1 MNAIPKVVIVG
12 RMNVGKSSLFN
23 RLSTDIKSLTLDYE
37 GVTRD
42 AISDQVTWQGRT
54 FDLID
59 TGGIT
64 QRSID
69 PLIESVRARAFGYI
83 DAADIILFIVD
94 GTAGILAEDQEIA
107 QELRK
112 RNKLT
117 FLVVNKS
124 DAKSMEDHFLDFLQ
138 LYHTKVLK
146 ISAVHGLGIGELLE
160 EVVNALPPET
170 DMAEE
175 EKPLYRVVLMGRP
188 NVGKSSLMNLLV
200 QEERSLVSPIPGT
213 TREAVSSQVS
223 FSSESLQLT
232 DTPGIRRQK
241 SIDEELETLMVK
253 SAFRAIKDAHI
264 VMLLIDADQAG
275 IVDQELKLAFY
286 AFADLYK
293 ALIIIVNKSD
303 LLTEEKQIA
312 LEEKFAEYPQLMNK
326 VELLKIS
333 CKTSKNI
340 GHVMASVKRVWKRHS
355 QKLPAADLSRILI
368 ESVER
373 IPLMHKKQRL
383 HIKNVNQIAI
393 TPITIKLRVNH
404 PQFFETSQKNYLDR
418 VLREH
423 FDLVGVPIKFILV

>member
-42 AISDQVTWQGRT
+42 AISDRITWQGRT
-54 FDLID
+54 FNLID

-69 PLIESVRARAFGYI
+69 PLIASVRARAFGYI

-94 GTAGILAEDQEIA
+94 GTSGILAEDQEIA
-107 QELRK
+107 QELRR

-117 FLVVNKS
+117 FLVVNKA
-124 DAKSMEDHFLDFLQ
+124 DAKSAQDQYLDFFQ
-138 LYHTKVLK
+138 LYHTKILQ

-160 EVVNALPPET
+160 EIVQALPPER
-170 DMAEE
+170 AASEE
-175 EKPLYRVVLMGRP
+175 EKPAYRVVLMGRP
-188 NVGKSSLMNLLV
+188 NVGKSSLMNMLV
-200 QEERSLVSPIPGT
+200 KEERSLVSPIPGT
-213 TREAVSSQVS
+213 TREAVSSPVS

-241 SIDEELETLMVK
+241 SIDEDLETLMVK

-264 VMLLIDADQAG
+264 VLLLIDADQAG

-286 AFADLYK
+286 AFSDLYK
-293 ALIIIVNKSD
+293 ALVIVVNKAD
-303 LLTEEKQIA
+303 LLTEEKQHA
-312 LEEKFAEYPQLMNK
+312 LEEKFAEYPQLMRK
-326 VELLKIS
+326 TELLKIS
-333 CKTSKNI
+333 CKTGGNI
-340 GHVMASVKRVWKRHS
+340 GQVLPTIKAVWQRHS
-355 QKLPAADLSRILI
+355 QKLPAAELTRVLVEGI
-368 ESVER
+368 ERV
-373 IPLMHKKQRL
+373 PLMRNQQRL
-383 HIKNVNQIAI
+383 HIKHVEQVAV
-393 TPITIKLRVNH
+393 TPITIKLRVNY
-404 PQFFETSQKNYLDR
+404 PKFFETSQKNYLDR

-423 FDLVGVPIKFILV
+423 FDMVGVPIKFILV